1 MEPRSP
7 PARGGGDSH
16 TFEGHRTEKP
26 GIRGAVVLGVLRS
39 IALACSGG
47 RGGGRAQ
54 TPSTVPLLMESDCEA
69 QL

>member
-47 RGGGRAQ
+47 RGGG
-54 TPSTVPLLMESDCEA
+54 STVPLLMESDCEA